1 MNAEPQLHDAN
12 GNGWYTAIYPSSY
25 AERGFAASDDD
36 EAIAIT
42 ENLAHE
48 AGQTLSLYRSLRMR
62 KLAKVCDVLPDRG
75 F

>member
-1 MNAEPQLHDAN
+1 MEPQLRDAR
-12 GNGWYTAIYPSSY
+12 GNGWYTAIYPSY
-25 AERGFAASDDD
+25 AERSFVASDDD
-36 EAIAIT
+36 EAIAET

>member
-1 MNAEPQLHDAN
+1 MNEPQLRDAH
-12 GNGWYTAIYPSSY
+12 GNGWYTAIYPSY
-25 AERGFAASDDD
+25 AERGFVAADDD

-48 AGQTLSLYRSLRMR
+48 VDQTLSLYRSLRMH
-62 KLAKVCDVLPDRG
+62 KLAKVCEVLPDRG

>member
-1 MNAEPQLHDAN
+1 MEAEPQLRDTD
-12 GNGWYTAIYPSSY
+12 GNGWYTVIYPSSH
-25 AERGFAASDDD
+25 AERSFVASDDD
-36 EAIAIT
+36 DAIAQT

-48 AGQTLSLYRSLRMR
+48 AEQTLSLYRALRMR